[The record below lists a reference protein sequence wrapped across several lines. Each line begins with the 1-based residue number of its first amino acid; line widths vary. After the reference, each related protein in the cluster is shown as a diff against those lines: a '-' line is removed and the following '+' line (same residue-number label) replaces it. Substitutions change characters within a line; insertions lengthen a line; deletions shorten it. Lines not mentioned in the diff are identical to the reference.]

1 MITIDEITIVVD
13 GREIIYDYSEQIP
26 AGSITVIVGPN
37 GCGKSTLLAA
47 IAGDIAPDKGTITID
62 EHHPILTPAD
72 TLAGIR
78 SMVVQNQSFVLG
90 FTVRQV
96 IEMAGD
102 SAHVMKALELTEIAD
117 RLVTTLS
124 GGEAQ
129 RLKLAGFLADAAT
142 SSTALSKAA
151 SLARD
156 GTEKPLNLR
165 TNCSDA
171 SRISNS
177 VAGGSKLNRVLMLRH
192 MAQGALAVGGDL
204 RLKHSCPARGWPS
217 SRRSPAVRKCVRG
230 RFSRRGR
237 SS

>member
-1 MITIDEITIVVD
+1 MITIDEITIVLD

-62 EHHPILTPAD
+62 EHHPILTAAD

-78 SMVVQNQSFVLG
+78 SMVIQNQSFVLG

-102 SAHVMKALELTEIAD
+102 AADVMKALELTDIAD

-129 RLKLAGFLADAAT
+129 RVAIAQAIAQDAPVLLLDEPLAAQDIHSSKRIIELLKDLAEQGKTIVVVAHSNETELSWAD
-142 SSTALSKAA
+142 KVI
-151 SLARD
+151 
-156 GTEKPLNLR
+156 KQF
-165 TNCSDA
+165 
-171 SRISNS
+171 
-177 VAGGSKLNRVLMLRH
+177 H
-192 MAQGALAVGGDL
+192 
-204 RLKHSCPARGWPS
+204 
-217 SRRSPAVRKCVRG
+217 
-230 RFSRRGR
+230 
-237 SS
+237 

>member
-62 EHHPILTPAD
+62 EVHPILTTAN

-78 SMVVQNQSFVLG
+78 SMVIQNQSFTLG
-90 FTVRQV
+90 FTVRQI
-96 IEMAGD
+96 IELAGD
-102 SAHVMKALELTEIAD
+102 SAQVMKALEITEIAD

-129 RLKLAGFLADAAT
+129 RVAIAQAIAQNTPVLLLDEPLA
-142 SSTALSKAA
+142 
-151 SLARD
+151 
-156 GTEKPLNLR
+156 
-165 TNCSDA
+165 
-171 SRISNS
+171 
-177 VAGGSKLNRVLMLRH
+177 
-192 MAQGALAVGGDL
+192 AQDI
-204 RLKHSCPARGWPS
+204 HS
-217 SRRSPAVRKCVRG
+217 RG
-230 RFSRRGR
+230 RIIELLKDLAEQGKTIVVVAHSNETELSWADKVIKQFH
-237 SS
+237 

>member
-62 EHHPILTPAD
+62 EHHPILTAAN

-129 RLKLAGFLADAAT
+129 RVAIAQAIAQNSPVLLLDEPLAAQDVHSRNRIIQLLKDLAEQGKTIVVVAHSNETELSWAD
-142 SSTALSKAA
+142 KVI
-151 SLARD
+151 
-156 GTEKPLNLR
+156 EQF
-165 TNCSDA
+165 
-171 SRISNS
+171 
-177 VAGGSKLNRVLMLRH
+177 H
-192 MAQGALAVGGDL
+192 
-204 RLKHSCPARGWPS
+204 
-217 SRRSPAVRKCVRG
+217 
-230 RFSRRGR
+230 
-237 SS
+237 

>member
-62 EHHPILTPAD
+62 EHHPILTSAD

-78 SMVVQNQSFVLG
+78 SMVIQNQSFVLG

-96 IEMAGD
+96 IEMAGA
-102 SAHVMKALELTEIAD
+102 SADVMKALELTEIAD

-129 RLKLAGFLADAAT
+129 RVAIAQAIAQDAPVLLLDEPLAAQDVHSRKRIIQLLKELAEQGKTIVVVAHSNETELSWAD
-142 SSTALSKAA
+142 KVI
-151 SLARD
+151 
-156 GTEKPLNLR
+156 KQF
-165 TNCSDA
+165 
-171 SRISNS
+171 
-177 VAGGSKLNRVLMLRH
+177 H
-192 MAQGALAVGGDL
+192 
-204 RLKHSCPARGWPS
+204 
-217 SRRSPAVRKCVRG
+217 
-230 RFSRRGR
+230 
-237 SS
+237 

>member
-1 MITIDEITIVVD
+1 MITIDEITIAID

-62 EHHPILTPAD
+62 EHHPILTAAD

-102 SAHVMKALELTEIAD
+102 AADVMKALELTDIAD

-129 RLKLAGFLADAAT
+129 RVAIAQAIAQDVPVLLLDEPLAAQDIHSRKRIIELLKNLAEQGKTIVVVAHSNETELSWAD
-142 SSTALSKAA
+142 KVI
-151 SLARD
+151 
-156 GTEKPLNLR
+156 KQF
-165 TNCSDA
+165 
-171 SRISNS
+171 
-177 VAGGSKLNRVLMLRH
+177 H
-192 MAQGALAVGGDL
+192 
-204 RLKHSCPARGWPS
+204 
-217 SRRSPAVRKCVRG
+217 
-230 RFSRRGR
+230 
-237 SS
+237 

>member
-1 MITIDEITIVVD
+1 MITIDEITIVID

-62 EHHPILTPAD
+62 EHHPILTSAD

-78 SMVVQNQSFVLG
+78 SMVIQNQSFVLG

-96 IEMAGD
+96 IEMAGA
-102 SAHVMKALELTEIAD
+102 SADVMKALELTEIAD

-129 RLKLAGFLADAAT
+129 RVAIAQAIAQNAPVLLLDEPLA
-142 SSTALSKAA
+142 
-151 SLARD
+151 
-156 GTEKPLNLR
+156 
-165 TNCSDA
+165 
-171 SRISNS
+171 
-177 VAGGSKLNRVLMLRH
+177 
-192 MAQGALAVGGDL
+192 AQDV
-204 RLKHSCPARGWPS
+204 HS
-217 SRRSPAVRKCVRG
+217 RG
-230 RFSRRGR
+230 RIIELLKDLAEQGKTIVVVAHSNETELSWADKVIKQFH
-237 SS
+237 

>member
-62 EHHPILTPAD
+62 EHHPILTAAN

-129 RLKLAGFLADAAT
+129 RVAIAQAIAQNTPVLLLDEPLAAQDIHSRNRIIQLLKDLAEQGKTIVVVAHSNETELSWAD
-142 SSTALSKAA
+142 KVI
-151 SLARD
+151 
-156 GTEKPLNLR
+156 KQF
-165 TNCSDA
+165 
-171 SRISNS
+171 
-177 VAGGSKLNRVLMLRH
+177 H
-192 MAQGALAVGGDL
+192 
-204 RLKHSCPARGWPS
+204 
-217 SRRSPAVRKCVRG
+217 
-230 RFSRRGR
+230 
-237 SS
+237 